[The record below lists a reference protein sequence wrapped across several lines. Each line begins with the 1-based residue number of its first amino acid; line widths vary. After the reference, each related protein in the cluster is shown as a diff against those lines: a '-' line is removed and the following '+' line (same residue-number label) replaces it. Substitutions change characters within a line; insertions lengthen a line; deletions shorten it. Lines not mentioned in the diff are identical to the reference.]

1 MQVAV
6 QVWLCLQP
14 LISTVPAVRVI
25 LAVLSQDSV
34 NVKSDTFG
42 ASDLSQLQPL
52 SAFDNSVVITGLVLS
67 SVQV

>member
-1 MQVAV
+1 M
-6 QVWLCLQP
+6 
-14 LISTVPAVRVI
+14 RVI

-52 SAFDNSVVITGLVLS
+52 SAFDNSVVITGLFLS
-67 SVQV
+67 SVQVYSMVTVSALLPQASV